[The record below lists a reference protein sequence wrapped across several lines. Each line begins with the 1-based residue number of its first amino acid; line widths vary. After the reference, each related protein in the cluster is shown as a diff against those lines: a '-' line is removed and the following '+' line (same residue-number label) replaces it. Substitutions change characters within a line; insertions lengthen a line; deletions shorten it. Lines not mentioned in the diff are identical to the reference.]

1 MLQPENTS
9 KNYETIFV
17 EIDTGII
24 KIPKF
29 QRDFVW
35 GKEQTAKLIDSIIKG
50 FPIGTF
56 IFWRT
61 KEQMRHFRN
70 IGDANLPSTP
80 RGNAALYVL
89 DGQQRL
95 TSLYAARKGLIATK
109 EGKRI
114 DFKELTID
122 LSLAPDDDETVVF
135 TEKQDGESF
144 ITVYELI
151 NAGMSYL
158 VENYTKEDIHKIETY
173 RNRLTQYNFSCI
185 VIPEHP
191 LDIACEIFTRI
202 NTGGTELS
210 LFEIMVAKTYDEKKK
225 FDLAA
230 ECGLLIE
237 GDNNGKCLKDAGY
250 ETIPHATILQAVA
263 AHLCKQIKR
272 RDILKLDK
280 NKFIKCWPIVKDGI
294 FHAVDYFRTH
304 LRVPVSQ
311 LLPYNA
317 LLVPFSYFFIRNKGE
332 TPSTVQSKLLIQ
344 YFWWASLTN
353 RFTSGAEGKIAA
365 DIKRIDKIL
374 KEKAPSYRGEE
385 CELTLDNLLGR
396 WFSTSEA
403 FCKAVLC
410 LYSYFQPKS
419 FVSDKPITLDNSWL
433 KRANSKNYHHFFP
446 KKYLK
451 KNGWDNEQANCILNI
466 TLVDDYLN
474 KRKIRTQAPSKYM
487 KQFKRSNSNL
497 NDTMKSHLIYNLDK
511 FGVWENDYKTFIE
524 KRGKQVLKEITKRL
538 KPII

>member
-225 FDLAA
+225 FDFANEYDKLV
-230 ECGLLIE
+230 
-237 GDNNGKCLKDAGY
+237 DSNGSEKDLEDAGY
-250 ETIPHATILQAVA
+250 ETIPTSTVLQCVSAQ
-263 AHLCKQIKR
+263 LCKQVR
-272 RDILKLDK
+272 RKDILKLNK
-280 NKFIKCWPIVKDGI
+280 NKFIKEWPIVKDGI
-294 FHAVDYFRTH
+294 FHAVDYFRNH
-304 LRVPVSQ
+304 LRIPVSR
-311 LLPYNA
+311 LLPYPA
-317 LLVPFSYFFIRNKGE
+317 LLVPFTYFFIRNGGE
-332 TPSTVQSKLLIQ
+332 GPTRIQKKLLVQ
-344 YFWWASLTN
+344 YFWWASLSN
-353 RFTSGAEGKIAA
+353 RFTSGAEGKMAA
-365 DIKRIDKIL
+365 DIKRMDRIL
-374 KEKAPSYRGEE
+374 KETEPNYKGDEYEITIDDLQGCS
-385 CELTLDNLLGR
+385 
-396 WFSTSEA
+396 FSAGEA
-403 FCKAVLC
+403 FCKAIIC
-410 LYSYFQPKS
+410 LFAYFQPKS
-419 FVSDKPITLDNSWL
+419 FDSDSLVTLGNSWL
-433 KRANSKNYHHFFP
+433 KQANSKNYHHFFP
-446 KKYLK
+446 KSYLK
-451 KNGWDNEQANCILNI
+451 KMGWENQEANCILNI
-466 TLVDDYLN
+466 TLVNADLN
-474 KRKIRTQAPSKYM
+474 KRKIRAKSPSKYM
-487 KQFKRSNSNL
+487 KQFKRSNNNL
-497 NDTMKSHLIYNLDK
+497 NETMKSHLINDLDA
-511 FGVWENDYKTFIE
+511 FGVWTDDYKTFIE

-538 KPII
+538 KPVI